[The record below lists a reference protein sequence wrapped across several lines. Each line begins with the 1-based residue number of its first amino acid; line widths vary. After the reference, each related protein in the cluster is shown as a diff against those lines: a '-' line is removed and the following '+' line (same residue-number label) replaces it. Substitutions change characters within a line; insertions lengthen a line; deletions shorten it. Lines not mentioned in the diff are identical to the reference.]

1 MTEDILRPTMLFPEE
16 HRSAL
21 LAEFNRVLTERRRS
35 WDLLELDELACT
47 DSLIESMGQLASLSR
62 CLYRKTPFHPC
73 PYLDLT
79 SQTFDAY
86 RRGRSRKLRKNLQ
99 ACERR
104 LAHLGPV
111 ALEVYRT
118 PNDIRIGFDK
128 FLGLAQLS
136 WKHDAKIGIADD
148 ARYETFYSR
157 LLETFARRHGARAF
171 ILTVSG
177 QPVAATIAVL
187 FDDIYYSLQIVHDE
201 AYARFS
207 PGTLL
212 ESRELEQ
219 LFCSGDVRRY
229 EFMGGALRN
238 KLRWTDAA
246 IDTVCV
252 RLAHPDARMRIAELA
267 EATKPA
273 GKRMLKN
280 VRSAV
285 AALRTGNGP

>member
-1 MTEDILRPTMLFPEE
+1 
-16 HRSAL
+16 
-21 LAEFNRVLTERRRS
+21 
-35 WDLLELDELACT
+35 
-47 DSLIESMGQLASLSR
+47 
-62 CLYRKTPFHPC
+62 
-73 PYLDLT
+73 
-79 SQTFDAY
+79 
-86 RRGRSRKLRKNLQ
+86 
-99 ACERR
+99 
-104 LAHLGPV
+104 
-111 ALEVYRT
+111 
-118 PNDIRIGFDK
+118 
-128 FLGLAQLS
+128 
-136 WKHDAKIGIADD
+136 
-148 ARYETFYSR
+148 
-157 LLETFARRHGARAF
+157 
-171 ILTVSG
+171 
-177 QPVAATIAVL
+177 VL

-201 AYARFS
+201 EYARFS

-212 ESRELEQ
+212 EARELEE